1 MHVHALLQC
10 ANDHIVTNV
19 ITTKNPGKQTQQSST
34 QLQRDHP
41 TNDAQQE
48 TNRNENKTT
57 SLSLMKPYWIQ
68 FYKFWYVLQRFYNKF
83 AFLSA
88 GAFPV
93 RELPQ
98 HLHRQTFRG
107 PLSRELL

>member
-1 MHVHALLQC
+1 MHVHELLQC
-10 ANDHIVTNV
+10 ANDHVVTNV

-68 FYKFWYVLQRFYNKF
+68 FYNILVCVTKILQQICVPEYWSSPRMGT
-83 AFLSA
+83 ASA
-88 GAFPV
+88 SSQADIQ
-93 RELPQ
+93 RS
-98 HLHRQTFRG
+98 T
-107 PLSRELL
+107 